1 VTTGDRQYGLETPCS
16 RILHMD
22 ELTDGMTLAI
32 TAPSAYTRYT
42 FIFYSTAYV
51 SLGCSSWVA
60 PDATV
65 PDGLF
70 FQPPAWKTRGP
81 NVLEPDAPVRLQA
94 DDGRRIR
101 HEVPVASWS
110 HTTGG
115 YVAGRR
121 GVSTLDVTG
130 DRDKAAASFERSSE
144 DTTFLVPYSV
154 TAAGS
159 GHCR

>member
-1 VTTGDRQYGLETPCS
+1 
-16 RILHMD
+16 MD

-32 TAPSAYTRYT
+32 EAPSSVHSVYVHLLQRGLRVLRMDAAPGWLQTPPYRTV
-42 FIFYSTAYV
+42 YS
-51 SLGCSSWVA
+51 SNRR
-60 PDATV
+60 
-65 PDGLF
+65 
-70 FQPPAWKTRGP
+70 RGKHVWP
-81 NVLEPDAPVRLQA
+81 NVLEPTRPFAYKLTTDAVS
-94 DDGRRIR
+94 DT
-101 HEVPVASWS
+101 EVPVASWS

-130 DRDKAAASFERSSE
+130 DRDKAASFERSSE
-144 DTTFLVPYSV
+144 GTTFLVPYSV